1 MFHQAIKPVAAVML
15 MLTASCGL
23 VIVSPGIGYADDSFG
38 PPDIVCGGEG
48 EKPCREGGEV
58 VKALDKGA
66 AKNWGCPGRNL
77 YFTPHGGGQCW
88 SCPDG
93 YRRTA
98 KPIHKRVDACSKRG
112 FGNDK
117 KNSRFVRSVY
127 GCPAGQFHRNG
138 RCLACPG
145 DNDKVRGWLGINPKG
160 QCTSAPGCDKGLA
173 LEKGPSKVLTKF
185 GAAKFEAHCTAD
197 TKPLNTIVSEGSS
210 MLKSQTEITG
220 LAIIFVKDVAANQT
234 LKDAIKDK
242 DGARVW
248 RMIQSMRSFQRLR
261 NKAQE
266 EGFQSLTLGSVG
278 DVQIGVGANQEAGVA
293 LDWTGAVKGYTTTG
307 VSAGIALGVDVGY
320 SLGLWKSTLNGMSGY
335 AQGAAVAIPAGTPG
349 IGPSVGAAAWFS
361 YAPITAAGFTVT
373 AGVGVGAE
381 LGELNSTWTQVY

>member
-1 MFHQAIKPVAAVML
+1 
-15 MLTASCGL
+15 
-23 VIVSPGIGYADDSFG
+23 
-38 PPDIVCGGEG
+38 
-48 EKPCREGGEV
+48 
-58 VKALDKGA
+58 
-66 AKNWGCPGRNL
+66 
-77 YFTPHGGGQCW
+77 
-88 SCPDG
+88 
-93 YRRTA
+93 
-98 KPIHKRVDACSKRG
+98 
-112 FGNDK
+112 
-117 KNSRFVRSVY
+117 
-127 GCPAGQFHRNG
+127 
-138 RCLACPG
+138 
-145 DNDKVRGWLGINPKG
+145 
-160 QCTSAPGCDKGLA
+160 
-173 LEKGPSKVLTKF
+173 
-185 GAAKFEAHCTAD
+185 
-197 TKPLNTIVSEGSS
+197 

-220 LAIIFVKDVAANQT
+220 LAIIFVKDVAANRT